1 MPIGRSSDLPYY
13 RRVKEIKTFMS
24 YEVTIAGIVHS
35 VDPIMSPKAYAK
47 ATFNYPDDVS
57 VAAEGKKLYFT
68 CYTKETVEGS
78 FTIEDLTKGILKGDD
93 RNVEWDLKVKPQR

>member
-1 MPIGRSSDLPYY
+1 MPIGIVPEMPYY
-13 RRVKEIKTFMS
+13 KEVKEIKTFMS

-35 VDPIMSPKAYAK
+35 VDPIISPKAYAR

-78 FTIEDLTKGILKGDD
+78 FTIEDLTKGILQGDD
-93 RNVEWDLKVKPQR
+93 RNVEWDLKVVHHR

>member
-1 MPIGRSSDLPYY
+1 MPYY
-13 RRVKEIKTFMS
+13 KEVKEIEDIMS

-35 VDPIMSPKAYAK
+35 VDPIISPKAYAK

-57 VAAEGKKLYFT
+57 VAAEGKKLFFT

-93 RNVEWDLKVKPQR
+93 RNVEWDLKVVHHR